1 MPTAPPA
8 AFEAELRPWW
18 ERGQSGDE
26 AAYRHALSLIATRL
40 RAYIRRR
47 MAEQPDEVED
57 MVQEVLLSLHLHRGS
72 YDGSV
77 PVSAWVLAIARHRLI
92 DEWRRRGRRPP
103 TLALDSDTPEAWEP
117 LADDGGR
124 ASHEARRDLQ
134 QLLQTLPAAQRR
146 AIELTQLAGFSG
158 VEAAAATGASESAIK
173 VQVHRG
179 LKRLAAQVRG
189 KP

>member
-1 MPTAPPA
+1 MTSAQPA
-8 AFEAELRPWW
+8 DFEAALRPWW
-18 ERGQSGDE
+18 DRGQSGDE
-26 AAYRHALSLIATRL
+26 AAYRHALSLIARRL

-47 MAEQPDEVED
+47 MPDQPDEVED

-77 PVSAWVLAIARHRLI
+77 PVSAWILAVARHRLI
-92 DEWRRRGRRPP
+92 DDWRRRGRQPRM
-103 TLALDSDTPEAWEP
+103 LGIDDAADEGDALT
-117 LADDGGR
+117 DDGGQ
-124 ASHEARRDLQ
+124 ASQESRRDLQ
-134 QLLQTLPAAQRR
+134 QLLETLPEAQRR
-146 AIELTQLAGFSG
+146 AIELTHLAGLSG
-158 VEAAAATGASESAIK
+158 AEAAAATGASESAIK

>member
-1 MPTAPPA
+1 MSSAPPA

-18 ERGQSGDE
+18 DRGQAGDE
-26 AAYRHALSLIATRL
+26 AAYRHALSLIARRL

-47 MAEQPDEVED
+47 MPEQPDEVED
-57 MVQEVLLSLHLHRGS
+57 MVQEVLLSVHLHRGS

-77 PVSAWVLAIARHRLI
+77 PVSAWVLAVARHRLI
-92 DEWRRRGRRPP
+92 DEWRRRGRQPQ
-103 TLALDSDTPEAWEP
+103 TLELDDNGDGGEA
-117 LADDGGR
+117 LADDGGQ
-124 ASHEARRDLQ
+124 AAHEARRDLQ
-134 QLLQTLPAAQRR
+134 QLLQTLPEAQRR
-146 AIELTQLAGFSG
+146 AIELTQLAGLSG
-158 VEAAAATGASESAIK
+158 AEAAANTGASESAIK

>member
-1 MPTAPPA
+1 MTSAQPA
-8 AFEAELRPWW
+8 DFEAALRPWW
-18 ERGQSGDE
+18 DRGQSGDE
-26 AAYRHALSLIATRL
+26 AAYRHALSLIARRL

-47 MAEQPDEVED
+47 MPDQPDEVED

-77 PVSAWVLAIARHRLI
+77 PVSAWILAVARHRLI
-92 DEWRRRGRRPP
+92 DDWRRRGRQPRM
-103 TLALDSDTPEAWEP
+103 LGIDDAADEGDALT
-117 LADDGGR
+117 DDGGQ
-124 ASHEARRDLQ
+124 ASQEARRDLH
-134 QLLQTLPAAQRR
+134 QLLETLPEAQRR
-146 AIELTQLAGFSG
+146 AIELTHLAGLSG
-158 VEAAAATGASESAIK
+158 AEAAAATGASESAIK